1 VINVLLHRK
10 PSAPVSSDDHLRI
23 VPGPDPGPE
32 VDSDALRDVVEAE
45 ASGMYDANLGAH
57 SHPLIMEHKIDRWRP
72 PLVGRS

>member
-1 VINVLLHRK
+1 
-10 PSAPVSSDDHLRI
+10 

-57 SHPLIMEHKIDRWRP
+57 GHPLIMEHKIDRWRP